1 MCVCVC
7 EFIYIFIYVCMWV
20 YPCGSLYVR
29 AFACVYA
36 YLHRVFMC
44 ARVHMC
50 VFTYVCSHLCVSDVC
65 VGVFFM
71 FVYVRVNEFVC
82 VRAFFSFVRCVC
94 MDACM
99 CVFCAQARGRVCF
112 FVLCEYLYSCVF
124 VCLWLFVPA
133 CVRPCVYIL
142 KFPCEG
148 V

>member
-1 MCVCVC
+1 MYVGVSVWQFVCSCVRMCVRIFTSCFYVCTCAHVCVYVCLFTSVC
-7 EFIYIFIYVCMWV
+7 ERCL
-20 YPCGSLYVR
+20 CGC
-29 AFACVYA
+29 F
-36 YLHRVFMC
+36 
-44 ARVHMC
+44 
-50 VFTYVCSHLCVSDVC
+50 
-65 VGVFFM
+65 FFM

-124 VCLWLFVPA
+124 VCFWLFVPA